1 MIPHFIPNILYS
13 FFSGEVKLELRKRTL
28 IAGALFSILAI
39 GLAVI
44 ITVVIA
50 SPASS
55 IESVSAST
63 DGALDDDAAI
73 KVHGVWTIDV
83 LDESGHLA
91 TRREFENALTSR
103 GSEFL
108 ASFLAS
114 SSTSGRWRIVLDNI
128 TTGGE
133 SML

>member
-83 LDESGHLA
+83 LDESGHLV

>member
-83 LDESGHLA
+83 LDGSGHLV